1 MTEPLYI
8 AKERFDPAS
17 GETWDKYV
25 QWAKIPGLTEIVS
38 LDTCLCPRLLNEVLD
53 EDWAHI
59 VNVNFRLDY
68 FCHLDYL
75 LKRIGDTP
83 RRNIFGL
90 YRNSNS
96 HIVEPPP
103 GGDFSFIGYD
113 LIEEATQISALNNCG
128 GFPLAFRNEEL
139 NQYGVLA
146 TFDRAA
152 EVRQELKAKYPEES
166 HADCELYAIWRL
178 NEAN

>member
-8 AKERFDPAS
+8 AKERFDPTD
-17 GETWDKYV
+17 GERWQGYV

-38 LDTCLCPRLLNEVLD
+38 LDTLLCPRLLKEISAD
-53 EDWAHI
+53 DWAHI
-59 VNVNFRLDY
+59 VNADFRLDY
-68 FCHLDYL
+68 FYHLDYL
-75 LKRIGDTP
+75 LKRIGDMN
-83 RRNIFGL
+83 RRNVLGL
-90 YRNSNS
+90 YRNPIR
-96 HIVEPPP
+96 HITDPPP
-103 GGDFSFIGYD
+103 GGDFVFIGYD